1 MYACRILLIMI
12 PETYLDQFEPLTNN
26 KKSIFVHSENAVNA
40 SLKGTMFHVI
50 YIYVFAT
57 HKK

>member
-26 KKSIFVHSENAVNA
+26 KKSIFVHGENAVM
-40 SLKGTMFHVI
+40 LRDPKGSMFHVI
-50 YIYVFAT
+50 YIYVFCHT
-57 HKK
+57 